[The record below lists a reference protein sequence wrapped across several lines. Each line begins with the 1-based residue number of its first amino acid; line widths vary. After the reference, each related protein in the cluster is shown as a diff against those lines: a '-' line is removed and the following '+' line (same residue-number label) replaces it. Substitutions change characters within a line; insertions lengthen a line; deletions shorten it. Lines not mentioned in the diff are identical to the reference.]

1 MKNKRLSIRGLAIF
15 LLISYIFLMLPI
27 ICLGKYDR
35 QVADDYGYA
44 VQTHFAWEQTHNINA
59 VLQAVFHR
67 VADSYHTWQGT
78 FSSIFLMAL
87 NPAAFD
93 YRLYKLVPG
102 IMVFMLS
109 LSCFA
114 LSKALVGKLLHND
127 NFHWLATGA
136 ALSILT
142 VEKMYTIPSG
152 LYWYNAAV
160 HYTFMHALMI
170 LLLVCVLQLL
180 LTKAI
185 AGKVFLLL
193 VSILFAVGAGGS
205 NYATS
210 LMGWVL
216 LGSFSLLVVCFYRK
230 KSLWV
235 LPSFLCYTL
244 AFGFNVMAPGN
255 AVRQG
260 NFEGLSAVSSILHS
274 FKSAAVYSVKWMDL
288 FTLLLLLLMV
298 PVFWDSVQHTNF
310 QFRLPF
316 LLLLYSFCVVATG
329 FTSSYYSMG
338 TEGISRTHNV
348 IKITYQ
354 ILLFLNEAYFIGW
367 VQRRTQK
374 GTVKMPRFLTFLVI
388 IVAMGCTVVFSSN
401 QAGTFTSYGAAYYL
415 RSGEAALFYN
425 EYIQRKNLLE
435 TTSEEDVVL
444 EPHQFKPWYLYIDD
458 ITVSPDDWRN
468 GMVAAWYGKHSVR
481 LRE

>member
-1 MKNKRLSIRGLAIF
+1 MKNRRISIKGLAIF
-15 LLISYIFLMLPI
+15 LLISYILLMLPI
-27 ICLGKYDR
+27 VYLGKYDR

-44 VQTHFAWEQTHNINA
+44 VGTHFAWDQTHNVGA
-59 VLQAVFHR
+59 VLQAVLDR

-102 IMVFMLS
+102 IMVCMLS

-114 LSKALVGKLLHND
+114 LSKVLVGKLLHNHS
-127 NFHWLATGA
+127 FHWIATGA
-136 ALSILT
+136 ALSIVT
-142 VEKMYTIPSG
+142 IEKMYTIPSG

-180 LTKAI
+180 LTNAT
-185 AGKVFLLL
+185 AGRVLYLLP
-193 VSILFAVGAGGS
+193 SILLAVGAGGS

-216 LGSFSLLVVCFYRK
+216 LGSFLLLTLCFYRK
-230 KSLWV
+230 KALWI
-235 LPSFLCYTL
+235 LPSFLSYTI
-244 AFGFNVMAPGN
+244 AFTCNILAPGN

-260 NFEGLSAVSSILHS
+260 NFQGLSAVSSILHS
-274 FKSAAVYSVKWMDL
+274 LGSAAVYSVKWMDL
-288 FTLLLLLLMV
+288 FTLLFLLLMI
-298 PVFWDSVQHTNF
+298 PVFWDSVQHTS
-310 QFRLPF
+310 FRFPLPG
-316 LLLLYSFCVVATG
+316 LVLLYSFCVVATG

-354 ILLFLNEAYFIGW
+354 ILLFLNEAYLIGW
-367 VQRRTQK
+367 IQHNTK
-374 GTVKMPRFLTFLVI
+374 KSTIKMPRFLTFLVI
-388 IVAMGCTVVFSSN
+388 IVAMGCTVLFSSN

-415 RSGEAALFYN
+415 KSGEAALFYN
-425 EYIQRKNLLE
+425 EYIQRKNILE
-435 TTSEEDVVL
+435 TTTEEDVVL
-444 EPHQFKPWYLYIDD
+444 EPHQFKPWFLYIDD
-458 ITVSPDDWRN
+458 ITTSPDDWRN
-468 GMVAAWYGKHSVR
+468 GMVATWYGKHSVR